1 MSVFQRRTRCAI
13 AAADAYIYVF
23 GGADEQGKSLMDW
36 DAYNVLTDQ
45 WLSTSLPT
53 GTTDDA
59 TVAGADDDDDMNGLL
74 PVSRRR
80 LQLPSR
86 TSAAAV
92 STSHNSG
99 KNCFSGMISNSPQRQ
114 GLIGAVAVAN

>member
-1 MSVFQRRTRCAI
+1 
-13 AAADAYIYVF
+13 
-23 GGADEQGKSLMDW
+23 MDW

-45 WLSTSLPT
+45 WLSTDNSGQPS
-53 GTTDDA
+53 TDVA
-59 TVAGADDDDDMNGLL
+59 GQSKKEGSAVAGADDDDDVNGLL
-74 PVSRRR
+74 SVSRRR

-86 TSAAAV
+86 TSAAAAVV
-92 STSHNSG
+92 STNHT

>member
-1 MSVFQRRTRCAI
+1 
-13 AAADAYIYVF
+13 
-23 GGADEQGKSLMDW
+23 MDW

-53 GTTDDA
+53 GTTDS
-59 TVAGADDDDDMNGLL
+59 TSQPVADVADQSTLAGEKDDDDMNGLL